1 MREVR
6 SVECV
11 PVNTRLSLGKPAA
24 CPGLGPWVEQ
34 VPVAIPTLS
43 LLALL
48 AGLSTGEQVQV
59 GREEGGHPPE
69 REAALGGGAGG
80 RVPEDP

>member
-1 MREVR
+1 M
-6 SVECV
+6 ECV
-11 PVNTRLSLGKPAA
+11 PVNTPLSPGKPAA
-24 CPGLGPWVEQ
+24 CPGLGPCVGQ
-34 VPVAIPTLS
+34 VSVAIPTLS

-59 GREEGGHPPE
+59 GRKEGGHPPE
-69 REAALGGGAGG
+69 REAALGGGARG

>member
-1 MREVR
+1 MV
-6 SVECV
+6 CV
-11 PVNTRLSLGKPAA
+11 PVNTPLSPGKPAA
-24 CPGLGPWVEQ
+24 CPGLGPWVGQ
-34 VPVAIPTLS
+34 VSLAIPTLS

-59 GREEGGHPPE
+59 GGEEGGHPPE
-69 REAALGGGAGG
+69 REAALRGGAGG